1 MVHFYAKNLNTPE
14 IKTRRPSHI
23 AIALLTSTS
32 LILPNSLTASELPT
46 GASILAGGASID
58 VTGNLM
64 TVTQGTDR
72 SIINWNSFSVGAGN
86 AVNFV
91 QPGVT
96 SAILNRVTGTTSSTI
111 TGNVTGNGQ
120 VVLVNPNG
128 IAITSTG
135 TVNIGGG
142 FIASTL
148 DIANEDFLNGR
159 LNFAGNGA
167 SKSVSNEGIISI
179 GRGGYAALLGGTVR
193 NDGLIAAPMG
203 KIGLGAGERVTL
215 DLAGDGFM
223 QVSLPT
229 AEGQEGDGALIEN
242 SGTLSADGG
251 TVVMSAATARE
262 AARKAVNM
270 SGVAEAR
277 TVSGKS
283 GAIIIGG
290 GDGGNVEVSGKLNAS
305 AASGKGG
312 KVAVSGKNVSLK
324 GAKVN
329 ASGASGGGSVKVT
342 AAAGADGGTALIGT
356 GTSVDATSTGGT
368 GGTVIVTG
376 QLVWAEGGSLIDASG
391 ATGGTV
397 LVGGDYQGGKTAANN
412 FVSETV
418 SNATRT
424 YLAEGA
430 VIQAD
435 GTAGA
440 GGKVVLWSD
449 DTTIFAGAI
458 SARAAGAATGGLIE
472 TSGHNLLFG
481 GNFGVSTASE
491 SGAAGTWLIDPYN
504 VTISSSASNNV
515 SVSVA
520 GNPWTVTPTTSGA
533 NINSSTLS
541 SYLSSTN
548 VTVLTNGAGSEAGNI
563 TVSAPVSWSAGT
575 TLTLNAD
582 ATTGGIFIN
591 ADITSS
597 SSSGGL
603 SLIAGSGGI
612 NQAGGTAVT
621 ANTLTAMASNG
632 GSVTLT
638 NTGNSIAVL
647 GTSSAAGSFALSSSR
662 ALTVTGPVTFG
673 SSLSLA
679 TTSGNLTV
687 NGALASS
694 SANAD
699 VSLTAADALVLS
711 KDITLTGATAQ
722 LALAYGSGYTLAN
735 GARITLSG
743 ASSNLSIG
751 GVSYT
756 LIRTLSDLQTL
767 MSINLSGNYALATDI
782 DANGTAS
789 WNSGAGFV
797 PIGEGSGQFTG
808 TFAGLGHFIDGLTI
822 NRPASAQTALFH
834 ETNAATV
841 RDVTLSNVSV
851 TGLARTGALV
861 GAAYNSVLSN
871 IHVTGSI
878 VAAQEAGGIAG
889 WLSDSSLANSSS
901 AASVTVSASGAGG
914 LAGRVSYAATIS
926 NSYATGAVTAATNA
940 GGLIGE
946 VLDGAPLTLT
956 NVYAS
961 GRVTGSIAGGLI
973 GQSNLIGS
981 TTATLT
987 NAYWDSS
994 STGQASA
1001 YGSAPTTVNGTAV
1014 DVSSAPLTQATYSGF
1029 DFTNT
1034 WVMFEGDTRP
1044 MLRNE
1049 YSRVITTP
1057 VALQLMALDL
1067 AASYTLGANI
1077 NMAAAQAAGGI
1088 WGSSGFKPVGSNVT
1102 VFTGSFDGN
1111 GKTISGLVINRT
1123 GENYVGLFGFTNG
1136 ATISDVTL
1144 SGGSVA
1150 ANSNV
1155 GALIGYM
1162 SGGSVSSSYSS
1173 VTVTA
1178 VSTTE
1183 SNAGGHIGT
1192 LDGGAVS
1199 LSSASGNVTGAGYQ
1213 VGGFVGYL
1221 INGGTVTT
1229 SRATGS
1235 VTGTNTNSNFG
1246 YTGGFV
1252 GANGYTGANGGTI
1265 SQSYATG
1272 TVTGSG
1278 GTIGGFAGH
1287 NEGTITDSYATG
1299 RVIGL
1304 GSAANIGGF
1313 VGVNFVSGIITNA
1326 YSTGYVSGSSQ
1337 LGGFAGWN
1345 NNSASAITNAYWDT
1359 QTSGQSTGI
1368 AGGLGSA
1375 TARTTA
1381 QLQGSLPAGFSS
1393 SIWGTGTN
1401 LYPYL
1406 RWSYST
1412 TPIAIS
1418 GTAYSDA
1425 GNTAL
1430 TGSLITAVSGGASLG
1445 SAVTGANGYYYILAD
1460 ASALNSAGVLTY
1472 VETGDTTLNAGFS
1485 DITGSNGVQNVSIY
1499 GGAIHLRTGEAGLL
1513 ATQAKLAS
1521 TRGSY
1526 TDSEL
1531 SSLSNV
1537 TLTPLT
1543 TSASGVYL
1551 DASAAS
1557 YALDANLT
1565 AGGVLSLNSSG
1576 AFTINGTRSLSAGGD
1591 LTISDNLSWSFGPHA
1606 LTLNAGGNISIAGIS
1621 DGSTNGSLV
1630 LNATGTIT
1638 ASGAISV
1645 GTFDLQ
1651 AGSWSQIAASLP
1663 TFSATDFRLGSS
1675 ATFLRVT
1682 GGDGS
1687 SGTPYQIADIYG
1699 LQGMASTSLRSLDF
1713 VLTSNLNASGT
1724 SLWNSGAGFISIG
1737 TQAASFTGSFNGQ
1750 GYTISGLTIG
1760 TTGNNAGLF
1769 GYIGGAGEVSNLIMT
1784 SISISGS
1791 SYVGGI
1797 AGQNF
1802 GTITNVSVAG
1812 TVTATQ
1818 YSSGGIAGY
1827 NAGTITGSFV
1837 TANVTADEM
1846 AGGLTGQ
1853 MAGGTVTASYY
1864 ANGTVLAG
1872 RHAGGIAGSVS
1883 SGAISN
1889 VFSTGSVMASV
1900 EGAGG
1905 LAGQMSGGSLTNT
1918 YATGSVTAPN
1928 RAGGLVGYGS
1938 DSTIANSYATGAV
1951 TGTGTNGG
1959 LVGAR
1964 GGDLII
1970 NASFFNAQS
1979 TGQSLGVGAGGSS
1992 DVTGL
1997 TTAQLNSL
2005 STFAGAGW
2013 SIDDE
2018 GGTSSVWRIYDGFT
2032 GPMLRSFM
2040 TGLTVTGGSSSKS
2053 YNGSASA
2060 SSTGT
2065 LTYSDPGYSTSLVSG
2080 TAAYTASSANAG
2092 TYTGSGLTLSGLYSS
2107 QLGYD
2112 ITFVSGT
2119 LTVDKVALTVSAND
2133 DSKTYDGLAYS
2144 GGNGASYSGFVNGET
2159 ASVLTGTLTYGG
2171 TSQGAVNAGSYG
2183 IGISGLTSGNYDIT
2197 FLSGTLTVGRANL
2210 IVTAKDDVMTANGS
2224 PYAGGAGVT
2233 FSGFV
2238 NGDTLSALS
2247 GSLSYGGSAIGA
2259 VSEGTY
2265 VIAVSGLTAT
2275 NYALQFRDGM
2285 LTIKPGM
2292 TPAPIPVP
2300 GPAEPDTS
2308 LPSRQSINLVAWR
2321 GGETQAPVMS
2331 KPVWRLVTVGT
2342 SGENSTQDGQ
2352 SDQDDQLML
2361 RDVWLSGINC
2371 AAAGGWAAACA
2382 GGAN

>member
-1 MVHFYAKNLNTPE
+1 MTQVDAVQGKFVTSRKRSINRT
-14 IKTRRPSHI
+14 
-23 AIALLTSTS
+23 AIALLASTALVFPHS
-32 LILPNSLTASELPT
+32 LVAGELPT
-46 GASILAGGASID
+46 GANIQAGGASID

-86 AVNFV
+86 TVNFI

-96 SAILNRVTGTTSSTI
+96 SAILNRVTGATRSTI
-111 TGNVTGNGQ
+111 AGTVTGNGQ

-128 IAITSTG
+128 IAITPTG

-148 DIANEDFLNGR
+148 DIANEDFLNGS
-159 LNFAGNGA
+159 LNFAGDGA
-167 SKSVSNEGIISI
+167 SKSVSNEGIITV

-242 SGTLSADGG
+242 GGTLSADGG

-283 GAIIIGG
+283 GAIVIGG
-290 GDGGNVEVSGKLNAS
+290 GDGGSVEVSGKLNAS

-312 KVAVSGKNVSLK
+312 KIAVSGKSVSLK
-324 GAKVN
+324 DAKVN
-329 ASGASGGGSVKVT
+329 TSGTTGGGTVKVT
-342 AAAGADGGTALIGT
+342 AAAGADGGTALVGAGT
-356 GTSVDATSTGGT
+356 TLDATSTGGT

-376 QLVWAEGGSLIDASG
+376 RLVWAESGSLIDVSG

-418 SNATRT
+418 ANATRT

-430 VIQAD
+430 VIKAD

-440 GGKVVLWSD
+440 GGKAVLWSD
-449 DTTIFAGAI
+449 DTTIFAGSI
-458 SARAAGAATGGLIE
+458 SARAAGTAAGGLIE

-481 GNFGVSTASE
+481 SNFGISTISE

-504 VTISSSASNNV
+504 VTISSSS
-515 SVSVA
+515 SSGMTVSVA
-520 GNPWTVTPTTSGA
+520 GDPWTVTPLNSGA
-533 NINSSTLS
+533 NINNSTLAA
-541 SYLSSTN
+541 YLSSTN
-548 VTVLTNGAGSEAGNI
+548 VTIFTNGAGSEAGNI
-563 TVSAPVSWSAGT
+563 TVSAPVSWSANT

-591 ADITSS
+591 NNIASS
-597 SSSGGL
+597 GSSGGL
-603 SLIAGSGGI
+603 VLIAGSGGI
-612 NQAGGTAVT
+612 NQAGGTSVT
-621 ANTLTAMASNG
+621 ANTLTATASNG
-632 GSVTLT
+632 GSVSLT
-638 NTGNSIAVL
+638 NAENSIAVL
-647 GTSSAAGSFALSSSR
+647 GTSSADGSFAVSSNR
-662 ALTVTGPVTFG
+662 AMTVTGPVTFG

-679 TTSGNLTV
+679 TTSGNLAV
-687 NGALASS
+687 NAALASS

-711 KDITLTGATAQ
+711 KDITLTGANAQ
-722 LALAYGSGYTLAN
+722 LALGYGSSYTLAN

-743 ASSNLSIG
+743 ASSSLEIDG
-751 GVSYT
+751 TGYT
-756 LIRTLSDLQTL
+756 LIRSLDDLQTL
-767 MSINLSGNYALATDI
+767 MNGNLAGSFALASSI
-782 DANGTAS
+782 DAGATAS
-789 WNSGAGFV
+789 WNGGEGFV
-797 PIGEGSGQFTG
+797 PVNGFSG

-822 NRPASAQTALFH
+822 NRSNQSVQGLFGLMSGTA
-834 ETNAATV
+834 

-851 TGLARTGALV
+851 SGNGTVGSIAARLSGGLLTNV
-861 GAAYNSVLSN
+861 
-871 IHVTGSI
+871 HVTGS
-878 VAAQEAGGIAG
+878 VTAQNDLAGGLVG
-889 WLSDSSLANSSS
+889 WSDIGTISLSS
-901 AASVTVSASGAGG
+901 AHVTVSGAGG
-914 LAGRVSYAATIS
+914 VGGLVGRNRAATIS
-926 NSYATGAVTAATNA
+926 DSYSTGSVTGTGSGI
-940 GGLIGE
+940 GGLIGTT
-946 VLDGAPLTLT
+946 VQGTTLT

-961 GRVTGSIAGGLI
+961 GLVTGSTDAGGLI
-973 GQSNLIGS
+973 GSQDATAITVTNGYWDTGTTGQSTSAGGTGIS
-981 TTATLT
+981 TA
-987 NAYWDSS
+987 NAY
-994 STGQASA
+994 
-1001 YGSAPTTVNGTAV
+1001 
-1014 DVSSAPLTQATYSGF
+1014 TQATYSGF

-1034 WVMFEGDTRP
+1034 WVMFAGDTRP

-1049 YSRVITTP
+1049 YSSVIATP

-1077 NMAAAQAAGGI
+1077 NMAAAQATGGI
-1088 WGSSGFKPVGSNVT
+1088 WGASGFRPVGGNGSE
-1102 VFTGSFDGN
+1102 FTGSFNGN
-1111 GKTISGLVINRT
+1111 GHTISGMMINRT
-1123 GENYVGLFGFTNG
+1123 GSNYVGLFGFTTG
-1136 ATISDVTL
+1136 ATISNVTL
-1144 SGGSVA
+1144 SGGSVV

-1162 SGGSVSSSYSS
+1162 SGGSVSSSASS
-1173 VTVTA
+1173 MTVTA
-1178 VSTTE
+1178 VSTAE
-1183 SNAGGHIGT
+1183 SNAGGLIGT
-1192 LDGGAVS
+1192 IDGGAVS

-1213 VGGFVGYL
+1213 TGGFVGYL

-1235 VTGTNTNSNFG
+1235 VTGTNTNSGFG
-1246 YTGGFV
+1246 YVGGFV
-1252 GANGYTGANGGTI
+1252 GGNGYSGGSGGTI

-1278 GTIGGFAGH
+1278 GTIGGFVGH
-1287 NEGTITDSYATG
+1287 NEGVITDSYATG

-1304 GSAANIGGF
+1304 ASADNIGGF
-1313 VGVNFVSGIITNA
+1313 VGVNFVNGTITNA
-1326 YSTGYVSGSSQ
+1326 YSTGYVTGSAGV
-1337 LGGFAGWN
+1337 GGFAGWN
-1345 NNSASAITNAYWDT
+1345 NNSASAITNAYWNT

-1381 QLQGSLPAGFSS
+1381 QLQGSLPVGFSPA
-1393 SIWGTGTN
+1393 IWGTGTN
-1401 LYPYL
+1401 LYSYL
-1406 RWSYST
+1406 NWRYST
-1412 TPIAIS
+1412 TPVAVS
-1418 GTAYSDA
+1418 GIAYSDA
-1425 GNTAL
+1425 GSTAL
-1430 TGSLITAVSGGASLG
+1430 AGSLITAVSGGASIG
-1445 SAVTGANGYYYILAD
+1445 NTVTGANGYYYILAD

-1472 VETGDTTLNAGFS
+1472 VETGDSTLNAAFS
-1485 DITGSNGVQNVSIY
+1485 DTIGTNGVQNVSIY
-1499 GGAIHLRTGEAGLL
+1499 GGAIHLITGEAGLL
-1513 ATQAKLAS
+1513 ATQLKLAS

-1526 TDSEL
+1526 TDTEL

-1543 TSASGVYL
+1543 TSVSGVYL

-1565 AGGVLSLNSSG
+1565 AGGVLSLNSGG
-1576 AFTINGTRSLSAGGD
+1576 AFTIDGTRSLSAGGD
-1591 LTISDNLSWSFGPHA
+1591 LTISDNLSWSSVPHA
-1606 LTLNAGGNISIAGIS
+1606 LTLNAGGNISLAGIS
-1621 DGSTNGSLV
+1621 DGGTNGSLV
-1630 LNATGTIT
+1630 LNSAGTIT

-1663 TFSATDFRLGSS
+1663 TFSATDFRLGSGG
-1675 ATFLRVT
+1675 TFLRVT

-1713 VLTSNLNASGT
+1713 VLTSDLDASGT
-1724 SLWNSGAGFISIG
+1724 SLWNSGTGFISIG
-1737 TQAASFTGSFNGQ
+1737 TQADSFAGSFDGQ
-1750 GYTISGLTIG
+1750 GHTISGLTVN
-1760 TTGNNAGLF
+1760 TSGNNAGLF
-1769 GYIGGAGEVSNLIMT
+1769 GYIGGAGAVSNLALT
-1784 SISISGS
+1784 NVSISGAD
-1791 SYVGGI
+1791 YVGGI

-1812 TVTATQ
+1812 SVTATNAAA
-1818 YSSGGIAGY
+1818 GGIAGY
-1827 NAGTITGSFV
+1827 NAGSLTSSRATADV
-1837 TANVTADEM
+1837 TAAES

-1853 MAGGTVTASYY
+1853 MAGGTLTASYY
-1864 ANGTVLAG
+1864 AAGTVSAG
-1872 RHAGGIAGSVS
+1872 RYAGGIAGSVS
-1883 SGAISN
+1883 GGGISN
-1889 VFSTGSVMASV
+1889 AFATGSVSASI

-1905 LAGQMSGGSLTNT
+1905 LAGYMSGGSLTNT
-1918 YATGSVTAPN
+1918 YATGTVTAQD

-1938 DSTIANSYATGAV
+1938 DSTITNSYATGAV
-1951 TGTGTNGG
+1951 TGAGTSGG

-1970 NASFFNAQS
+1970 NASFFDTQR
-1979 TGQSLGVGAGGSS
+1979 TGQSLGVGAGGSP

-1997 TTAQLNSL
+1997 TTAQINSL
-2005 STFAGAGW
+2005 STFTDAGW
-2013 SIDDE
+2013 SIGDE

-2032 GPMLRSFM
+2032 GPLLRSFM
-2040 TGLTVTGGSSSKS
+2040 TGLTVTGGSGSKT
-2053 YNGSASA
+2053 YDGSASA

-2065 LTYSDPGYSTSLVSG
+2065 LTYSDPGHDTSLVSG
-2080 TAAYTASSANAG
+2080 TAVYTASSADAG
-2092 TYTGSGLTLSGLYSS
+2092 SYSGSNLILSGLHSS

-2112 ITFVSGT
+2112 ITFISGT
-2119 LTVDKVALTVSAND
+2119 LTVDKAALTATANN

-2144 GGNGASYSGFVNGET
+2144 GGNGVTYSGFVNGET
-2159 ASVLTGTLTYGG
+2159 ASVLGGTLTYGG

-2183 IGISGLTSGNYDIT
+2183 IGLSGLTSNNYDIT
-2197 FLSGTLTVGRANL
+2197 FVSGTLTVDRANL
-2210 IVTAKDDVMTANGS
+2210 IVTARDDVLTANGS
-2224 PYAGGAGVT
+2224 PYAGGAGVS

-2238 NGDTLSALS
+2238 NGETEAVLN

-2259 VSEGTY
+2259 TAAGSY
-2265 VIAVSGLTAT
+2265 LISVSGLSAA
-2275 NYALQFRDGM
+2275 NYTLQFQNGT
-2285 LTIKPGM
+2285 LTIN
-2292 TPAPIPVP
+2292 P
-2300 GPAEPDTS
+2300 GPAPAGPDNN
-2308 LPSRQSINLVAWR
+2308 LPSRQSVNLVSWR
-2321 GGETQAPVMS
+2321 GGGIPAPSLS
-2331 KPVWRLVTVGT
+2331 KPVWRQVTGVTTPAQSGT
-2342 SGENSTQDGQ
+2342 QGGP
-2352 SDQDDQLML
+2352 DDQESQLLL

-2371 AAAGGWAAACA
+2371 LAAGSWTPACA